1 MSCNITVS
9 VSDDFAKEAKR
20 LAKKYPSFK
29 QDYKEFLE
37 SIKNNP
43 LQGDEITKNIRKIR
57 MAIKAK
63 GKGKSGGARVITFN
77 VLTDVENGHVVFLL
91 LYDKEDASTSKSMLS
106 SNLCETWDL
115 ILNRIYNEAVGI
127 IQIPAASCLYM
138 GKPYREYPHTLYFFI
153 LFKNIKV
160 HSLIA
165 ILLQI
170 SSFCP
175 LGRYMHPVYSS

>member
-1 MSCNITVS
+1 MQESVNFNLLKVCSMSCNITIS

-29 QDYKEFLE
+29 QDYKDFLL

-77 VLTDVENGHVVFLL
+77 ILTDIENGHVVFLL
-91 LYDKEDASTSKSMLS
+91 LYDKEDASTVKVNVVKQLVR
-106 SNLCETWDL
+106 D
-115 ILNRIYNEAVGI
+115 
-127 IQIPAASCLYM
+127 M
-138 GKPYREYPHTLYFFI
+138 GFDVE
-153 LFKNIKV
+153 
-160 HSLIA
+160 
-165 ILLQI
+165 
-170 SSFCP
+170 
-175 LGRYMHPVYSS
+175 

>member
-1 MSCNITVS
+1 MPESVNFNLLKVCSMSCNITIS

-29 QDYKEFLE
+29 QDYKDFLL

-77 VLTDVENGHVVFLL
+77 ILTDIENGQVVFLL
-91 LYDKEDASTSKSMLS
+91 LYDKEDASTVKVNVVKQLVR
-106 SNLCETWDL
+106 D
-115 ILNRIYNEAVGI
+115 
-127 IQIPAASCLYM
+127 M
-138 GKPYREYPHTLYFFI
+138 GFEI
-153 LFKNIKV
+153 
-160 HSLIA
+160 
-165 ILLQI
+165 
-170 SSFCP
+170 
-175 LGRYMHPVYSS
+175 

>member
-1 MSCNITVS
+1 MTESVNFNLQKVCSMSCNITVS

-29 QDYKEFLE
+29 QDYKDFLV

-77 VLTDVENGHVVFLL
+77 ILTDIENGHVVFLL
-91 LYDKEDASTSKSMLS
+91 LYDKEDASTVKVNVVKQLVRDMGF
-106 SNLCETWDL
+106 DL
-115 ILNRIYNEAVGI
+115 E
-127 IQIPAASCLYM
+127 
-138 GKPYREYPHTLYFFI
+138 
-153 LFKNIKV
+153 
-160 HSLIA
+160 
-165 ILLQI
+165 
-170 SSFCP
+170 
-175 LGRYMHPVYSS
+175 

>member
-1 MSCNITVS
+1 MPENVNFNLLIVCSMSCNVTVS

-29 QDYKEFLE
+29 QDYKDFLL

-77 VLTDVENGHVVFLL
+77 ILTDIENGHVVFLL
-91 LYDKEDASTSKSMLS
+91 LYDKEDASTVKVNVVKQLVRDMGF
-106 SNLCETWDL
+106 DL
-115 ILNRIYNEAVGI
+115 E
-127 IQIPAASCLYM
+127 
-138 GKPYREYPHTLYFFI
+138 
-153 LFKNIKV
+153 
-160 HSLIA
+160 
-165 ILLQI
+165 
-170 SSFCP
+170 
-175 LGRYMHPVYSS
+175 

>member
-1 MSCNITVS
+1 MQESVNFNLLKVCSMSCNITIS

-77 VLTDVENGHVVFLL
+77 ILTDIENGHVVFLL
-91 LYDKEDASTSKSMLS
+91 LYDKEDASTVKVNVVKQLVRDMGF
-106 SNLCETWDL
+106 DL
-115 ILNRIYNEAVGI
+115 E
-127 IQIPAASCLYM
+127 
-138 GKPYREYPHTLYFFI
+138 
-153 LFKNIKV
+153 
-160 HSLIA
+160 
-165 ILLQI
+165 
-170 SSFCP
+170 
-175 LGRYMHPVYSS
+175 

>member
-1 MSCNITVS
+1 MRLQKTYAKS
-9 VSDDFAKEAKR
+9 VWLSKLKAKVNLEEQELLRSMFLPIR

-77 VLTDVENGHVVFLL
+77 VLANIENGQVVLLL
-91 LYDKEDASTSKSMLS
+91 LYDKEDASTVKVNVVKQLVR
-106 SNLCETWDL
+106 D
-115 ILNRIYNEAVGI
+115 
-127 IQIPAASCLYM
+127 M
-138 GKPYREYPHTLYFFI
+138 GFDIE
-153 LFKNIKV
+153 
-160 HSLIA
+160 
-165 ILLQI
+165 
-170 SSFCP
+170 
-175 LGRYMHPVYSS
+175 

>member
-1 MSCNITVS
+1 MPESVNFNLLKVCSMSCNITIS

-29 QDYKEFLE
+29 QDYKDFLV

-77 VLTDVENGHVVFLL
+77 ILTNIKNGHVVFLL
-91 LYDKEDASTSKSMLS
+91 LYDKEDASTVKVNVVKQLVRDMGF
-106 SNLCETWDL
+106 DL
-115 ILNRIYNEAVGI
+115 E
-127 IQIPAASCLYM
+127 
-138 GKPYREYPHTLYFFI
+138 
-153 LFKNIKV
+153 
-160 HSLIA
+160 
-165 ILLQI
+165 
-170 SSFCP
+170 
-175 LGRYMHPVYSS
+175 

>member
-1 MSCNITVS
+1 MPESVNFNLLKVCSMSCNITIS

-29 QDYKEFLE
+29 QDYKDFLV

-77 VLTDVENGHVVFLL
+77 ILTDIENGHVVFLL
-91 LYDKEDASTSKSMLS
+91 LYDKEDASIVKVNVVKQLVRDMGF
-106 SNLCETWDL
+106 DL
-115 ILNRIYNEAVGI
+115 E
-127 IQIPAASCLYM
+127 
-138 GKPYREYPHTLYFFI
+138 
-153 LFKNIKV
+153 
-160 HSLIA
+160 
-165 ILLQI
+165 
-170 SSFCP
+170 
-175 LGRYMHPVYSS
+175 

>member
-1 MSCNITVS
+1 MPESVNFNLLKVCSMSCNITIS

-29 QDYKEFLE
+29 QDYKDFLV

-77 VLTDVENGHVVFLL
+77 ILTDVENGQVVLLL
-91 LYDKEDASTSKSMLS
+91 LYDKEDASTVKVNVVKQLVR
-106 SNLCETWDL
+106 D
-115 ILNRIYNEAVGI
+115 
-127 IQIPAASCLYM
+127 M
-138 GKPYREYPHTLYFFI
+138 GFDI
-153 LFKNIKV
+153 
-160 HSLIA
+160 
-165 ILLQI
+165 
-170 SSFCP
+170 
-175 LGRYMHPVYSS
+175 

>member
-1 MSCNITVS
+1 MPENVNFNLLIVCSMSCNITIS

-29 QDYKEFLE
+29 QDYKDFLV

-77 VLTDVENGHVVFLL
+77 ILTDIENGHVVFLL
-91 LYDKEDASTSKSMLS
+91 LYDKKDASTVKVNVVKQLVRDMGL
-106 SNLCETWDL
+106 DL
-115 ILNRIYNEAVGI
+115 E
-127 IQIPAASCLYM
+127 
-138 GKPYREYPHTLYFFI
+138 
-153 LFKNIKV
+153 
-160 HSLIA
+160 
-165 ILLQI
+165 
-170 SSFCP
+170 
-175 LGRYMHPVYSS
+175 

>member
-1 MSCNITVS
+1 MPESVNFNLLKVCSMSCNITIS

-29 QDYKEFLE
+29 QDYKDFLV

-77 VLTDVENGHVVFLL
+77 ILTDIENGHVVFLL
-91 LYDKEDASTSKSMLS
+91 LYDKEDASTVKVNVVKQFVRDMGF
-106 SNLCETWDL
+106 DL
-115 ILNRIYNEAVGI
+115 E
-127 IQIPAASCLYM
+127 
-138 GKPYREYPHTLYFFI
+138 
-153 LFKNIKV
+153 
-160 HSLIA
+160 
-165 ILLQI
+165 
-170 SSFCP
+170 
-175 LGRYMHPVYSS
+175 

>member
-1 MSCNITVS
+1 MPESVNFNLLKVCSMSCNITIS

-29 QDYKEFLE
+29 QDYKDFLE

-77 VLTDVENGHVVFLL
+77 ILTDMENGQVVFLL
-91 LYDKEDASTSKSMLS
+91 LYDKDDASTVKVNVVKQLVR
-106 SNLCETWDL
+106 D
-115 ILNRIYNEAVGI
+115 
-127 IQIPAASCLYM
+127 M
-138 GKPYREYPHTLYFFI
+138 GFEI
-153 LFKNIKV
+153 
-160 HSLIA
+160 
-165 ILLQI
+165 
-170 SSFCP
+170 
-175 LGRYMHPVYSS
+175 

>member
-1 MSCNITVS
+1 MPESVNFNLLKVCSMSCNITIS

-29 QDYKEFLE
+29 QDYKDFLV

-77 VLTDVENGHVVFLL
+77 ILTDIENGHVVFLL
-91 LYDKEDASTSKSMLS
+91 LYDKKDASTVKVNVVKQLVR
-106 SNLCETWDL
+106 D
-115 ILNRIYNEAVGI
+115 
-127 IQIPAASCLYM
+127 M
-138 GKPYREYPHTLYFFI
+138 GFDIE
-153 LFKNIKV
+153 
-160 HSLIA
+160 
-165 ILLQI
+165 
-170 SSFCP
+170 
-175 LGRYMHPVYSS
+175 

>member
-1 MSCNITVS
+1 MPESVNFNLLKVCSMSCNITIS

-29 QDYKEFLE
+29 QDYKDFLL

-77 VLTDVENGHVVFLL
+77 VLANIENGQVVLLL
-91 LYDKEDASTSKSMLS
+91 LYDKEDASTVKINVVKQLVR
-106 SNLCETWDL
+106 D
-115 ILNRIYNEAVGI
+115 
-127 IQIPAASCLYM
+127 M
-138 GKPYREYPHTLYFFI
+138 GFDIE
-153 LFKNIKV
+153 
-160 HSLIA
+160 
-165 ILLQI
+165 
-170 SSFCP
+170 
-175 LGRYMHPVYSS
+175 

>member
-1 MSCNITVS
+1 MPESVNFNLQKVCSMSCNITVS

-29 QDYKEFLE
+29 QDYKDFLV

-77 VLTDVENGHVVFLL
+77 ILTDIENGHVVFLL
-91 LYDKEDASTSKSMLS
+91 LYDKEDASTVKVNVVKQLVRDMGF
-106 SNLCETWDL
+106 DL
-115 ILNRIYNEAVGI
+115 E
-127 IQIPAASCLYM
+127 
-138 GKPYREYPHTLYFFI
+138 
-153 LFKNIKV
+153 
-160 HSLIA
+160 
-165 ILLQI
+165 
-170 SSFCP
+170 
-175 LGRYMHPVYSS
+175 

>member
-1 MSCNITVS
+1 MPESVNFNLLKVCSMSCNITIS

-29 QDYKEFLE
+29 QDYKDFLE

-77 VLTDVENGHVVFLL
+77 VLTDMENGQVVFLL
-91 LYDKEDASTSKSMLS
+91 LYDKEDASTVKVNVVKQLV
-106 SNLCETWDL
+106 CDL
-115 ILNRIYNEAVGI
+115 GFDIE
-127 IQIPAASCLYM
+127 
-138 GKPYREYPHTLYFFI
+138 
-153 LFKNIKV
+153 
-160 HSLIA
+160 
-165 ILLQI
+165 
-170 SSFCP
+170 
-175 LGRYMHPVYSS
+175 

>member
-1 MSCNITVS
+1 MPESVNFNLLKVCSMSCNITIS

-29 QDYKEFLE
+29 QDYKDFLV

-43 LQGDEITKNIRKIR
+43 LQGDEITKKIRKIR

-91 LYDKEDASTSKSMLS
+91 LYDKEDASTVKANVVKQLVR
-106 SNLCETWDL
+106 D
-115 ILNRIYNEAVGI
+115 
-127 IQIPAASCLYM
+127 M
-138 GKPYREYPHTLYFFI
+138 GFDIE
-153 LFKNIKV
+153 
-160 HSLIA
+160 
-165 ILLQI
+165 
-170 SSFCP
+170 
-175 LGRYMHPVYSS
+175 

>member
-1 MSCNITVS
+1 MPESVNFNLLKVCSMSCNITVS

-29 QDYKEFLE
+29 QDYKDFLV

-77 VLTDVENGHVVFLL
+77 ILTDIENGHVVFLL
-91 LYDKEDASTSKSMLS
+91 LYDKEDASTVKVNVVKQLVRDMGF
-106 SNLCETWDL
+106 DL
-115 ILNRIYNEAVGI
+115 E
-127 IQIPAASCLYM
+127 
-138 GKPYREYPHTLYFFI
+138 
-153 LFKNIKV
+153 
-160 HSLIA
+160 
-165 ILLQI
+165 
-170 SSFCP
+170 
-175 LGRYMHPVYSS
+175 

>member
-1 MSCNITVS
+1 MPESVNFNLQKVCSISCNITVS

-29 QDYKEFLE
+29 QYYNEFLE

-77 VLTDVENGHVVFLL
+77 VLTNVKNGQVVFLL
-91 LYDKEDASTSKSMLS
+91 LYDKEDAST
-106 SNLCETWDL
+106 
-115 ILNRIYNEAVGI
+115 V
-127 IQIPAASCLYM
+127 
-138 GKPYREYPHTLYFFI
+138 
-153 LFKNIKV
+153 KV
-160 HSLIA
+160 NVVKQLVRDMEFDIE
-165 ILLQI
+165 
-170 SSFCP
+170 
-175 LGRYMHPVYSS
+175 